1 MSLNFKGIRAEASGL
16 LRESDFSEGLVEFRR
31 LLSQHRVDY
40 LGWRERKPFVQWTY
54 DNINLTSQE
63 SSRAGPMRL
72 SVYQREIGN
81 NVFHNPDCRQ
91 VTALKGVQI
100 GYSKGLRAIYGYAV
114 EELAKRVSVTFPVTD
129 DMKRFFKDEL
139 ALLHSSCAA
148 VSVLLRENKR
158 GEVADSMSEYRYKN
172 GSIAYYRA
180 AHNEDDLQ
188 GFTSWLQIADEA
200 DRSGWLPRGNS
211 AGDKVSQLRNRGTD
225 FHDSKLIIGSTPG
238 IRDISV
244 IWREWET
251 SDKRMLEVKCPHCRQ
266 PQILRWG
273 GPKTRYGFK
282 YTVDQNHH
290 VSDVYYQCDSPSKCR
305 IDETVKEEMIDAG
318 VYKPTAIAKVP
329 GNVGVHIPSWLS
341 MSPGA
346 AWSKLAQE
354 WVNAQGDPE
363 KLKEFVTFKMAEPW
377 DELGQGVDQAVVAS
391 LFKPYSE
398 EVPDDVVL
406 LTAGGDTQLNK
417 EGKGT
422 EFSIPSRE
430 FSVVGWTRFGQ
441 MRVIG
446 HWKFL
451 GTPGEQTSD
460 AEVRNFLGRQFKRRD
475 GKTMQILATAMD
487 SNGGFAEQVRGFC
500 ASFPSSR
507 HVWAIIGNNT
517 KTGKR
522 GDYVWPRKPTPGK
535 RGRGSY
541 YRIETGRAKDE
552 VFRLLQYT
560 DDSAPMFPVS
570 MPPDY
575 LDRLLCEERKPVKK
589 TGGYHWDP
597 KRGRRAEEEWVCLAY
612 AYAALKGLQMIK
624 LGTWGDLNVAGGT
637 LGIPKVIHDP
647 ETGEIGYHG
656 MDMSAHAQERR
667 AIAGPLL
674 IEPETPRAPRRGDT
688 VTAQAEERKAAPP
701 PAPVAQPPKQVA
713 PKAKKVLKQFKSSW
727 GRGW

>member
-1 MSLNFKGIRAEASGL
+1 MSLNFRDIKAEAGSL
-16 LRESDFSEGLVEFRR
+16 LQESDFSEGLAEFKR
-31 LLSQHRVDY
+31 LLAQHRSDY
-40 LGWRERKPFVQWTY
+40 LAWRERKPFVQWTY

-63 SSRAGPMRL
+63 SSRAGPMKL

-81 NVFHNPDCRQ
+81 NIFHNPECRQ

-100 GYSKGLRAIYGYAV
+100 GYSKGLRAIYGYAAA
-114 EELAKRVSVTFPVTD
+114 ELAKRVSVTFPVTD

-148 VSVLLRENKR
+148 VHALLRETKR

-211 AGDKVSQLRNRGTD
+211 AGDKVSQLRNRGID

-238 IRDISV
+238 VRDISV

-251 SDKRMLEVKCPHCRQ
+251 SDKRMLEVKCPHCQQ
-266 PQILRWG
+266 PQVLRWG

-282 YTVDQNHH
+282 YTVDKNDH
-290 VSDVYYQCDSPSKCR
+290 VSDVYYQCDSPLKCR
-305 IDETVKEEMIDAG
+305 IDETLKEEMIEAG
-318 VYKPTAIAKVP
+318 VYKPTVIAKVP

-346 AWSKLAQE
+346 SWSTLAQE
-354 WVNAQGDPE
+354 WVNAQGDPA
-363 KLKEFVTFKMAEPW
+363 KLKKFVTFNLAEPW
-377 DELGQGVDQAVVAS
+377 DDIGQGIDETSAKS
-391 LFKPYSE
+391 LFRPYPA

-446 HWKFL
+446 HWKFY
-451 GTPGEQTSD
+451 GTPGEKSSD
-460 AEVRNFLGRQFKRRD
+460 DEVRAFLGRKFKRRD
-475 GKTMQILATAMD
+475 GREMSILAAAMD
-487 SNGGFAEQVRGFC
+487 SNGGFPEQVRAFC
-500 ASFPSSR
+500 GSFPSNR
-507 HVWAIIGNNT
+507 NIWAIIGNNQAVKDD
-517 KTGKR
+517 KTR
-522 GDYVWPRKPTPGK
+522 YVWPRKPTPGK
-535 RGRGSY
+535 KGKGSY
-541 YRIETGRAKDE
+541 YRIESILAKSE

-560 DDSAPMFPVS
+560 GDHAPMFPAS
-570 MPPDY
+570 MPPNY
-575 LDRLLCEERKPVKK
+575 LEKLLCEEKRRDAK
-589 TGGYHWDP
+589 TGKISWKE
-597 KRGRRAEEEWVCLAY
+597 KRGRRPEEEWVCLAY
-612 AYAALKGLQMIK
+612 AYAALKGLQMVK
-624 LGTWGDLNVAGGT
+624 LQTWGDLNLAARN
-637 LGIPKVIHDP
+637 LGIPETIHDP
-647 ETGEIGYHG
+647 ETGEIGYDG
-656 MDMSAHAQERR
+656 DDMSAHAQERR
-667 AIAGPLL
+667 AVAGPLL
-674 IEPETPRAPRRGDT
+674 AEPTKAKSRTRGST
-688 VTAQAEERKAAPP
+688 TTAQAPDRVVDLPKAQEAL
-701 PAPVAQPPKQVA
+701 PPKQVKRRTVRQIK
-713 PKAKKVLKQFKSSW
+713 PTRW
-727 GRGW
+727 G